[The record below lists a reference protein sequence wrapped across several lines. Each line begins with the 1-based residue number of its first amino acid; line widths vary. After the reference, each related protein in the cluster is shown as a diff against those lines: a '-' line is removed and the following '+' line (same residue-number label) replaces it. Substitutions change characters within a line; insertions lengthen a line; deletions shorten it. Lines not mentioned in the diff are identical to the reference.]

1 MLVPPAVTLLT
12 CGVVFERFG
21 EKRRVG
27 SCSEGVPVNHR
38 LHRGLMRFAG
48 AMESLRRIRTAL
60 AALTVVT
67 MVGTVGYLALGFTFL
82 EALYQTVTTVATVGF
97 REVQPLTAAGQI
109 FTIILI
115 VLGVGTVL
123 YNLGVILEAVTEGHL
138 REHLERR
145 HMDRSISAM
154 TGHVIICGNG
164 RVGRSATEYLVA
176 TGRQVVVVDNDPVR
190 LESSVSGVPYI
201 HGDVTD
207 DEVLRKAGID
217 HAGALIAALDT
228 DADTVY
234 VTLSAR
240 AIRPDLVIVA
250 RARTAESKQKLL
262 LAGASRAVNPQRIGG
277 RRMAVFALQPQVAEF
292 LDVVMHD
299 EDLDFRIEEIH
310 VRKGSSLAGQSV
322 GELALREP
330 TGALLLAIRRAAD
343 RSFEANPPSELIVPE
358 GAILIALGTSAE
370 LAGLARLAGR

>member
-1 MLVPPAVTLLT
+1 
-12 CGVVFERFG
+12 
-21 EKRRVG
+21 
-27 SCSEGVPVNHR
+27 
-38 LHRGLMRFAG
+38 MRFAG
-48 AMESLRRIRTAL
+48 GMESLRRIRIAL

-67 MVGTVGYLALGFTFL
+67 IVGTVGYLALGFTFL
-82 EALYQTVTTVATVGF
+82 EALYQTITTVATVGF
-97 REVQPLTAAGQI
+97 REVRPLGTAGQI
-109 FTIILI
+109 FTMILI

-145 HMDRSISAM
+145 HMDKTITAM

-164 RVGRSATEYLVA
+164 RVGRSATEFLVA
-176 TGRQVVVVDNDPVR
+176 TGHQVVVVDNDPER
-190 LESSVSGVPYI
+190 LETSVPGVPYL

-207 DEVLRKAGID
+207 DEVLRKAGITR
-217 HAGALIAALDT
+217 ARALIAALDT

-240 AIRPDLVIVA
+240 AIRADLVIIA
-250 RARTAESKQKLL
+250 RARTADSKKKLV

-299 EDLDFRIEEIH
+299 DDLDFRIEEIH
-310 VRKGSSLAGQSV
+310 VDPGSSLAGQSV
-322 GELALREP
+322 GELALHER
-330 TGALLLAIRRAAD
+330 TGALLLAIRRATD
-343 RSFEANPPSELIVPE
+343 QPFEANPPTDLIVPA
-358 GAILIALGTSAE
+358 GAVLIALGTPTE
-370 LAGLARLAGR
+370 LDSLARIVR